1 MKIVYSF
8 HCKALTRIC
17 SLSQLLSYIFFFPWS
32 ELGQILS
39 SSKNKKK
46 DKKHH
51 KSTTKLAYDL

>member
-39 SSKNKKK
+39 S
-46 DKKHH
+46 
-51 KSTTKLAYDL
+51 